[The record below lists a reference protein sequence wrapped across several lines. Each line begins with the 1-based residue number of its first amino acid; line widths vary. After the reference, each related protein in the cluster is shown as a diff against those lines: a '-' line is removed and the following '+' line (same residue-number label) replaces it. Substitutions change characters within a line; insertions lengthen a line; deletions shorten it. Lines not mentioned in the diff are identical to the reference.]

1 MSDVNTKVNEEI
13 DVENIKK
20 ELSQLKN
27 KKTSQLSLVWRRF
40 KSNKLALTGFIFVT
54 IVIFVAI
61 FAPVLTPY
69 EPFATSPKDRLMAP
83 SSAHWLGTDAMG
95 RDVLTRL
102 FYGARIALQIGVLII
117 LFEGVIGIL
126 MGVLSGFF
134 GGIIDS
140 IVMRLVDILRSFPVI
155 ILAMAIAGIMGQGLL
170 NVVIALGIVGW
181 TTYARMVRS
190 KILSIK
196 ETDYVE
202 AAYSIGESTFSVIMK
217 YVMPNAIPTAIIMI
231 CITMPTA
238 LIASA
243 TLSFLGVGVQ
253 PPSPDWGS
261 MIAAGRA
268 YLLRARWISTSAGLA
283 IMFTVLGFNFMGDG
297 LRDAL
302 DPTTKRN

>member
-1 MSDVNTKVNEEI
+1 MSEINSRVNEEI

-40 KSNKLALTGFIFVT
+40 KSNKLALTGFIFVS

-155 ILAMAIAGIMGQGLL
+155 ILAMAIAGIMGQGLY

-196 ETDYVE
+196 ESDYIE
-202 AAYSIGESTFSVIMK
+202 AGYSIGESTFSIITR
-217 YVMPNAIPTAIIMI
+217 YIIPNAIPTAIVMISIM
-231 CITMPTA
+231 MPTA

-243 TLSFLGVGVQ
+243 TLSFLGLGVQ
-253 PPSPDWGS
+253 PPTPSWGS
-261 MIAAGRA
+261 MVAAGRD
-268 YLLRARWISTSAGLA
+268 YLLQAPWISTSAGFF
-283 IMFTVLGFNFMGDG
+283 IMFTVLGFNFIGDG

-302 DPTTKRN
+302 DPTTKH

>member
-1 MSDVNTKVNEEI
+1 MENNELAYEK
-13 DVENIKK
+13 IKEDISNLK
-20 ELSQLKN
+20 RKKSSQM
-27 KKTSQLSLVWRRF
+27 SLVWSRF
-40 KSNKLALTGFIFVT
+40 KKNRLALVGFIIVS
-54 IVIFVAI
+54 IVIFIAI
-61 FAPVLTPY
+61 FAPLLTPY
-69 EPFATSPKDRLMAP
+69 NPLDTDPFNRLKAP
-83 SSAHWLGTDAMG
+83 SAEHWLGTDELG

-102 FYGARIALQIGVLII
+102 FSGSRIALLIGVLII
-117 LFEGVIGIL
+117 LFEGAIGIL
-126 MGVLSGFF
+126 LGILSGFF
-134 GGIIDS
+134 GGAID
-140 IVMRLVDILRSFPVI
+140 VVTMRIVDILRSFPVI

-231 CITMPTA
+231 CIMMPTA

-268 YLLRARWISTSAGLA
+268 YLLRAPWISTSAGLA
-283 IMFTVLGFNFMGDG
+283 IMFTVLGFNFIGDG

>member
-1 MSDVNTKVNEEI
+1 MENNELAYEK
-13 DVENIKK
+13 IKEDISNLK
-20 ELSQLKN
+20 RKKSSQM
-27 KKTSQLSLVWRRF
+27 SLVWSRF
-40 KSNKLALTGFIFVT
+40 KKNRLAFVGFIIVS
-54 IVIFVAI
+54 IVIFIAI
-61 FAPVLTPY
+61 FAPLLTPY
-69 EPFATSPKDRLMAP
+69 NPLDTDPFNRLKAP
-83 SSAHWLGTDAMG
+83 SAEHWLGTDELG

-102 FYGARIALQIGVLII
+102 FYGSRIALLIGVLII
-117 LFEGVIGIL
+117 LFEGAIGIL
-126 MGVLSGFF
+126 LGILSGFF
-134 GGIIDS
+134 GGAID
-140 IVMRLVDILRSFPVI
+140 VVTMRIVDILRSFPVI

-231 CITMPTA
+231 CIMMPTA

-268 YLLRARWISTSAGLA
+268 YLLRAPWISTSAGLA
-283 IMFTVLGFNFMGDG
+283 IMFTVLGFNFIGDG

>member
-1 MSDVNTKVNEEI
+1 MENNELVYEK
-13 DVENIKK
+13 IKEDISNLK
-20 ELSQLKN
+20 RKKSSQM
-27 KKTSQLSLVWRRF
+27 SLVWSRF
-40 KSNKLALTGFIFVT
+40 KKNKLALVGFIIVS
-54 IVIFVAI
+54 IVIFIAI
-61 FAPVLTPY
+61 FAPLLTPY
-69 EPFATSPKDRLMAP
+69 DPLDTDPFNRLKAP
-83 SSAHWLGTDAMG
+83 SAEHWLGTDELG

-102 FYGARIALQIGVLII
+102 FYGSRIALLIGVLII
-117 LFEGVIGIL
+117 LFEGAIGIIL
-126 MGVLSGFF
+126 GILSGFF
-134 GGIIDS
+134 GGAID
-140 IVMRLVDILRSFPVI
+140 IVTMRIVDILRSFPVV

-231 CITMPTA
+231 CIMMPTA

-268 YLLRARWISTSAGLA
+268 YLLRAPWISTSAGLA
-283 IMFTVLGFNFMGDG
+283 IMFTVLGFNFIGDG

>member
-1 MSDVNTKVNEEI
+1 M
-13 DVENIKK
+13 ENDELAYEKIKEDISNLK
-20 ELSQLKN
+20 RKKSSQM
-27 KKTSQLSLVWRRF
+27 SLVWSRF
-40 KSNKLALTGFIFVT
+40 KKNRLALVGFIIVS
-54 IVIFVAI
+54 IVIFIAI
-61 FAPVLTPY
+61 FAPLLTPY
-69 EPFATSPKDRLMAP
+69 DPLDTDPFNRLKAP
-83 SSAHWLGTDAMG
+83 SAEHWLGTDELG

-102 FYGARIALQIGVLII
+102 FYGSRIALLIGVLII
-117 LFEGVIGIL
+117 LFEGAIGIIL
-126 MGVLSGFF
+126 GILSGFF
-134 GGIIDS
+134 GGVIDM
-140 IVMRLVDILRSFPVI
+140 VTMRIVDILRSFPVI

-231 CITMPTA
+231 CIMMPTA

-268 YLLRARWISTSAGLA
+268 YLLRAPWISTSAGLA
-283 IMFTVLGFNFMGDG
+283 IMFTVLGFNFIGDG

-302 DPTTKRN
+302 DPTTKQN

>member
-1 MSDVNTKVNEEI
+1 MENNELAYEK
-13 DVENIKK
+13 IKEDISNLK
-20 ELSQLKN
+20 RKKSSQM
-27 KKTSQLSLVWRRF
+27 SLVWSRF
-40 KSNKLALTGFIFVT
+40 KKNRLALVGFIIVS
-54 IVIFVAI
+54 IVIFIAI
-61 FAPVLTPY
+61 FAPLLTPY
-69 EPFATSPKDRLMAP
+69 DPLDTDPFNRLKAP
-83 SSAHWLGTDAMG
+83 SAEHWLGTDELG

-102 FYGARIALQIGVLII
+102 FYGSRIALLIGVLII
-117 LFEGVIGIL
+117 LFEGAIGIIL
-126 MGVLSGFF
+126 GILSGFF
-134 GGIIDS
+134 GGVIDM
-140 IVMRLVDILRSFPVI
+140 VTMRIVDILRSFPVI

-231 CITMPTA
+231 CIMMPTA

-268 YLLRARWISTSAGLA
+268 YLLRAPWISTSAGLA
-283 IMFTVLGFNFMGDG
+283 IMFTVLGFNFIGDG

-302 DPTTKRN
+302 DPTTKQN

>member
-1 MSDVNTKVNEEI
+1 MSEINSRVNEEI

-40 KSNKLALTGFIFVT
+40 KSNKLALTGFIFVS
-54 IVIFVAI
+54 IIIFVAI

-117 LFEGVIGIL
+117 LFEGLIGIL

-155 ILAMAIAGIMGQGLL
+155 ILAMAIAGIMGQGLY

-196 ETDYVE
+196 ESDYIE
-202 AAYSIGESTFSVIMK
+202 AGYSIGESTFSIITR
-217 YVMPNAIPTAIIMI
+217 YIIPNAIPTAIVMISIM
-231 CITMPTA
+231 MPTA

-243 TLSFLGVGVQ
+243 TLSFLGLGVQ
-253 PPSPDWGS
+253 PPTPSWGS
-261 MIAAGRA
+261 MVAAGRD
-268 YLLRARWISTSAGLA
+268 YLLQAPWISTSAGFF
-283 IMFTVLGFNFMGDG
+283 IMFTVLGFNFIGDG

-302 DPTTKRN
+302 DPTTKH

>member
-1 MSDVNTKVNEEI
+1 LAYEK
-13 DVENIKK
+13 IKEDISNLK
-20 ELSQLKN
+20 RKKSSQM
-27 KKTSQLSLVWRRF
+27 SLVWSRF
-40 KSNKLALTGFIFVT
+40 KKNRLALVGFIIVS
-54 IVIFVAI
+54 IVIFIAI
-61 FAPVLTPY
+61 FAPLLTPY
-69 EPFATSPKDRLMAP
+69 DPLDTDPFNRLKAP
-83 SSAHWLGTDAMG
+83 SAEHWLGTDELG

-102 FYGARIALQIGVLII
+102 FYGSRIALLIGVLII
-117 LFEGVIGIL
+117 LFEGAIGIIL
-126 MGVLSGFF
+126 GILSGFF
-134 GGIIDS
+134 GGVIDM
-140 IVMRLVDILRSFPVI
+140 VTMRIVDILRSFPVI

-231 CITMPTA
+231 CIMMPTA

-268 YLLRARWISTSAGLA
+268 YLLRAPWISTSAGLA
-283 IMFTVLGFNFMGDG
+283 IMFTVLGFNFIGDG

-302 DPTTKRN
+302 DPTTKQN

>member
-1 MSDVNTKVNEEI
+1 
-13 DVENIKK
+13 
-20 ELSQLKN
+20 L
-27 KKTSQLSLVWRRF
+27 
-40 KSNKLALTGFIFVT
+40 
-54 IVIFVAI
+54 
-61 FAPVLTPY
+61 LTPY
-69 EPFATSPKDRLMAP
+69 DPLDTDPFNRLKAP
-83 SSAHWLGTDAMG
+83 SAEHWLGTDELG

-102 FYGARIALQIGVLII
+102 FYGSRIALLIGVLII
-117 LFEGVIGIL
+117 LFEGAIGIIL
-126 MGVLSGFF
+126 GILSGFF
-134 GGIIDS
+134 GGVIDM
-140 IVMRLVDILRSFPVI
+140 VTMRIVDILRSFPVI

-231 CITMPTA
+231 CIMMPTA

-268 YLLRARWISTSAGLA
+268 YLLRAPWISTSAGLA
-283 IMFTVLGFNFMGDG
+283 IMFTVLGFNFIGDG

-302 DPTTKRN
+302 DPTTKQN

>member
-1 MSDVNTKVNEEI
+1 MSELNTNVNEEI
-13 DVENIKK
+13 NVENIKK

-40 KSNKLALTGFIFVT
+40 KSNKLALTGFIIVSL
-54 IVIFVAI
+54 VIFVAV
-61 FAPVLTPY
+61 FAPLLTPY
-69 EPFATSPKDRLMAP
+69 EPFATNPSIRLSAP
-83 SSAHWLGTDAMG
+83 SSSHWLGTDAMG

-117 LFEGVIGIL
+117 LFEGFIGIIL
-126 MGVLSGFF
+126 GVLSGFF

-155 ILAMAIAGIMGQGLL
+155 ILAMAIAGIMGQGLY

-196 ETDYVE
+196 EADYIE
-202 AAYSIGESTFSVIMK
+202 AGYSIGESTFSIITK
-217 YVMPNAIPTAIIMI
+217 YIIPNAIPTAIVMISIM
-231 CITMPTA
+231 MPTA

-243 TLSFLGVGVQ
+243 TLSFLGLGVQ
-253 PPSPDWGS
+253 PPTPSWGS
-261 MIAAGRA
+261 MVAAGRD
-268 YLLRARWISTSAGLA
+268 YLLQAPWISTSAGFF
-283 IMFTVLGFNFMGDG
+283 IMFTVLGFNFIGDG

-302 DPTTKRN
+302 DPTTKH

>member
-1 MSDVNTKVNEEI
+1 MENNELVYEK
-13 DVENIKK
+13 IKADISNLK
-20 ELSQLKN
+20 RKKSSQM
-27 KKTSQLSLVWRRF
+27 SLVWSRF
-40 KSNKLALTGFIFVT
+40 KKNKLALVGFIIVS
-54 IVIFVAI
+54 IVIFIAI
-61 FAPVLTPY
+61 FAPLLTPY
-69 EPFATSPKDRLMAP
+69 DPLETDPFNRLKAP
-83 SSAHWLGTDAMG
+83 SAEHWLGTDELG

-102 FYGARIALQIGVLII
+102 FYGSRIALLIGVLII
-117 LFEGVIGIL
+117 LFEGAIGIL
-126 MGVLSGFF
+126 LGILSGFF
-134 GGIIDS
+134 GGVID
-140 IVMRLVDILRSFPVI
+140 VVTMRIVDILRSFPVV
-155 ILAMAIAGIMGQGLL
+155 ILAMAIAGILGQGLL

-231 CITMPTA
+231 CIMMPTA

-261 MIAAGRA
+261 MIASGRA
-268 YLLRARWISTSAGLA
+268 CLWRAPWISTSAGLA
-283 IMFTVLGFNFMGDG
+283 IMFTVLGFNFIGDG

>member
-1 MSDVNTKVNEEI
+1 M
-13 DVENIKK
+13 
-20 ELSQLKN
+20 
-27 KKTSQLSLVWRRF
+27 SLVWSRF
-40 KSNKLALTGFIFVT
+40 KKNKQALVGFIIVS
-54 IVIFVAI
+54 IVIFIAI
-61 FAPVLTPY
+61 FAPLLTPY
-69 EPFATSPKDRLMAP
+69 NPLDTDPFNRLKPP
-83 SSAHWLGTDAMG
+83 SAEHWLGTDELG

-102 FYGARIALQIGVLII
+102 FYGSRIALLIGVLII
-117 LFEGVIGIL
+117 LFEGAIGIIL
-126 MGVLSGFF
+126 GILSGFF
-134 GGIIDS
+134 GGVID
-140 IVMRLVDILRSFPVI
+140 VVTMRIVDILRSFPVI

-231 CITMPTA
+231 CIMMPTA

-268 YLLRARWISTSAGLA
+268 YLLRAPWISTSAGLA
-283 IMFTVLGFNFMGDG
+283 IMFTVLGFNFIGDG

>member
-1 MSDVNTKVNEEI
+1 MENNELAYEK
-13 DVENIKK
+13 IKEDISNLK
-20 ELSQLKN
+20 RKKSSQM
-27 KKTSQLSLVWRRF
+27 SLVWSRF
-40 KSNKLALTGFIFVT
+40 KKNRLALVGFIIVS
-54 IVIFVAI
+54 IVIFIAI
-61 FAPVLTPY
+61 FAPLLTPY
-69 EPFATSPKDRLMAP
+69 NPLDTDPFNRLKAP
-83 SSAHWLGTDAMG
+83 SAEHWLGTDELG

-102 FYGARIALQIGVLII
+102 FYGSRIALLIGVLII
-117 LFEGVIGIL
+117 LFEGAIGIL
-126 MGVLSGFF
+126 LGILSGFF
-134 GGIIDS
+134 GGVID
-140 IVMRLVDILRSFPVI
+140 VVTMRIVDILRSFPVI

-231 CITMPTA
+231 CIMMPTA

-261 MIAAGRA
+261 MIAAGRV
-268 YLLRARWISTSAGLA
+268 YLLRA
-283 IMFTVLGFNFMGDG
+283 
-297 LRDAL
+297 
-302 DPTTKRN
+302 